1 MRVNENLSKN
11 GIGVEVSEFS
21 LSDLTAE
28 NIDFLRAKWVEY
40 GLIVFPKLPLSHD
53 EFKDFALSFGEF
65 GDDPFISSLP
75 DYPNIAEIK
84 RSAKEKAT
92 PFGGTWHSD
101 WSFMKKPPSATL
113 LHSKIIPPV
122 GGNTLFANTEKAFAA
137 LPDEMKDKLRN
148 LKVIH
153 SAKIPYADD
162 GFYALEKEERSMK
175 ILPSKEAKATFSH
188 PMIKIHPETKKECL
202 FINPVYAINIE
213 DFSEDESQE
222 LLWEL
227 YEHMIQD
234 QFIYEH
240 IWNENML
247 IMWDN
252 RTVMHQAT
260 GGYDGYD
267 RLLHRITLAA
277 L

>member
-1 MRVNENLSKN
+1 MRVSEDLSKN
-11 GIGVEVSEFS
+11 GIGVKVSDFS
-21 LSDLTAE
+21 LSDLTE
-28 NIDFLRAKWVEY
+28 KNISFLRSKWVEY

-53 EFKDFALSFGEF
+53 EFKDFALSFGDF

-84 RSAKEKAT
+84 RSANEKAT

-122 GGNTLFANTEKAFAA
+122 GGNTLFANTERSFAA
-137 LPDEMKDKLRN
+137 LPEKMKNKLRN

-162 GFYALEKEERSMK
+162 GFYALEKEKRSMK

-188 PMIKIHPETKKECL
+188 PMIKIHPETKKECM
-202 FINPVYAINIE
+202 FINPVYTINIE
-213 DFSEDESQE
+213 GFSEDESQQ

-234 QFIYEH
+234 QFVYEH
-240 IWNENML
+240 VWNEDML

-252 RTVMHQAT
+252 RTVMHQAM

-277 L
+277 V

>member
-1 MRVNENLSKN
+1 MRVSENLSKN
-11 GIGVEVSEFS
+11 GIGVEVTDFS
-21 LSDLTAE
+21 LSDLTEE
-28 NIDFLRAKWVEY
+28 NISFLRSKWVEY

-53 EFKDFALSFGEF
+53 EFKDFALKFGDF

-84 RSAKEKAT
+84 RSANEKAT

-122 GGNTLFANTEKAFAA
+122 GGNTLFANTERSFAA
-137 LPDEMKDKLRN
+137 LPEEMKNKLRN

-188 PMIKIHPETKKECL
+188 PMVKIHPETNKECL
-202 FINPVYAINIE
+202 FINPVYTINVE
-213 DFSEDESQE
+213 GFSEDESQQ

-227 YEHMIQD
+227 YEHMIKD
-234 QFIYEH
+234 QFVYEH
-240 IWNENML
+240 VWNDDML

-277 L
+277 V

>member
-1 MRVNENLSKN
+1 MRVSENLSKN
-11 GIGVEVSEFS
+11 GIGVEVFDFS
-21 LSDLTAE
+21 LSDLTEE
-28 NIDFLRAKWVEY
+28 NINFLRSKWIEY

-53 EFKDFALSFGEF
+53 EFKDFALNFGDF

-84 RSAKEKAT
+84 RSANEKAT

-122 GGNTLFANTEKAFAA
+122 GGNTLFANTEKSFAA
-137 LPDEMKDKLRN
+137 LPEEMKNKLRK

-188 PMIKIHPETKKECL
+188 PMVKIHPETNKECL
-202 FINPVYAINIE
+202 FINPVYTINIE
-213 DFSEDESQE
+213 GFSEDKSQE

-234 QFIYEH
+234 QFVYEH
-240 IWNENML
+240 VWKEDML

-252 RTVMHQAT
+252 RTVMHQAS

-277 L
+277 V

>member
-1 MRVNENLSKN
+1 MRVSENLSKN
-11 GIGVEVSEFS
+11 GIGVEVSDFS
-21 LSDLTAE
+21 LADLTEE
-28 NIDFLRAKWVEY
+28 NISFLRSKWVEY

-53 EFKDFALSFGEF
+53 EFKDFALSFGNF

-84 RSAKEKAT
+84 RSANEKAT

-113 LHSKIIPPV
+113 LHSKVIPPI
-122 GGNTLFANTEKAFAA
+122 GGNTFFANTEKAFSS
-137 LPDEMKDKLRN
+137 LPEEMKNKLRS

-188 PMIKIHPETKKECL
+188 PMVKVHPETNKECL
-202 FINPVYAINIE
+202 FINPVYTINIE
-213 DFSEDESQE
+213 GFSEDESQQ

-234 QFIYEH
+234 QFVYEH
-240 IWNENML
+240 VWNEDML

-277 L
+277 V

>member
-1 MRVNENLSKN
+1 MRLSENLSKN
-11 GIGVEVSEFS
+11 GIGVEVSDFS
-21 LSDLTAE
+21 LADLTRE
-28 NIDFLRAKWVEY
+28 NISFLRSKWVEY

-53 EFKDFALSFGEF
+53 EFKDFALSFGNF

-84 RSAKEKAT
+84 RSADEKAT

-101 WSFMKKPPSATL
+101 WSFMNKPPSATL

-122 GGNTLFANTEKAFAA
+122 GGNTLFANTERSFAA
-137 LPDEMKDKLRN
+137 LPEEMKNKLRN

-188 PMIKIHPETKKECL
+188 PMVKIHPETNKECL
-202 FINPVYAINIE
+202 FINPVYTINVE
-213 DFSEDESQE
+213 GFSEDESQQ

-234 QFIYEH
+234 RFVYEH
-240 IWNENML
+240 VWNDDML

-277 L
+277 V

>member
-84 RSAKEKAT
+84 RSAKEKTT

-202 FINPVYAINIE
+202 FINPVYTINIE
-213 DFSEDESQE
+213 GFSEDESQQ

-227 YEHMIQD
+227 YEHMVQD

-240 IWNENML
+240 VWNENML

>member
-1 MRVNENLSKN
+1 MRVSENLSKN
-11 GIGVEVSEFS
+11 GIGVQVTDFS
-21 LSDLTAE
+21 LADLTEE
-28 NIDFLRAKWVEY
+28 NISFLRSKWVEY
-40 GLIVFPKLPLSHD
+40 GLIIFPELPLSHD
-53 EFKDFALSFGEF
+53 EFKDFALSFGDF
-65 GDDPFISSLP
+65 GEDPFISSLP

-84 RSAKEKAT
+84 RSANEKAT

-122 GGNTLFANTEKAFAA
+122 GGNTLFANTERSFAA
-137 LPDEMKDKLRN
+137 LPEEMKNKLRN

-188 PMIKIHPETKKECL
+188 PMVKIHPETNKECL
-202 FINPVYAINIE
+202 FINPVYTINVE
-213 DFSEDESQE
+213 GFSEDESQQ

-227 YEHMIQD
+227 YEHMIKD
-234 QFIYEH
+234 QFVYEH
-240 IWNENML
+240 IWNDDML

-277 L
+277 V

>member
-1 MRVNENLSKN
+1 MRLSENLSKN
-11 GIGVEVSEFS
+11 GIGVEVSDFS
-21 LSDLTAE
+21 LADLTRE
-28 NIDFLRAKWVEY
+28 NISFLRSKWVKY

-53 EFKDFALSFGEF
+53 EFKDFALSFGDF

-84 RSAKEKAT
+84 RSANEKAT

-122 GGNTLFANTEKAFAA
+122 GGNTLFANTEKSFAA
-137 LPDEMKDKLRN
+137 LPEEMKNKLRN

-175 ILPSKEAKATFSH
+175 ILPSKEAKATYSH
-188 PMIKIHPETKKECL
+188 PMVKIHPETNKECL
-202 FINPVYAINIE
+202 FINPVYTINIE
-213 DFSEDESQE
+213 GFSEDESQR

-227 YEHMIQD
+227 YEHMIQE
-234 QFIYEH
+234 QFVYEH
-240 IWNENML
+240 VWNEDML

-277 L
+277 V

>member
-1 MRVNENLSKN
+1 MRVSEDLSKN
-11 GIGVEVSEFS
+11 GIGVKVSDFS
-21 LSDLTAE
+21 LSDLTE
-28 NIDFLRAKWVEY
+28 KNISFLRSKWVEY

-53 EFKDFALSFGEF
+53 EFKEFALSFGDF

-113 LHSKIIPPV
+113 LHSKVIPPV
-122 GGNTLFANTEKAFAA
+122 GGNTLFANTERSFAA
-137 LPDEMKDKLRN
+137 LPEKMKNKLRN

-162 GFYALEKEERSMK
+162 GFYALEKEKRSMK

-188 PMIKIHPETKKECL
+188 PMVKIHPETKKECM
-202 FINPVYAINIE
+202 FINPVYTINIE
-213 DFSEDESQE
+213 GFSEDESQQ

-234 QFIYEH
+234 QFVYEH
-240 IWNENML
+240 VWNEDML

-252 RTVMHQAT
+252 RTVMHQAM

-277 L
+277 V

>member
-28 NIDFLRAKWVEY
+28 NIAFLRAKWVEY

-202 FINPVYAINIE
+202 FINPVYTINVE
-213 DFSEDESQE
+213 DFSEDESQQ

-240 IWNENML
+240 VWNENML

>member
-1 MRVNENLSKN
+1 MRVSENLSKN
-11 GIGVEVSEFS
+11 GIGVEVTDFS
-21 LSDLTAE
+21 LSDLTEE
-28 NIDFLRAKWVEY
+28 NISFLRSKWVEY
-40 GLIVFPKLPLSHD
+40 GLIVFPELPLSHD
-53 EFKDFALSFGEF
+53 EFKDFALSFGDF

-84 RSAKEKAT
+84 RSANEKAT

-101 WSFMKKPPSATL
+101 WSFMNKPPSATL

-122 GGNTLFANTEKAFAA
+122 GGNTLFANTEKSFAA
-137 LPDEMKDKLRN
+137 LPEEMKNKLRK

-188 PMIKIHPETKKECL
+188 QMVKIHPETNKECL
-202 FINPVYAINIE
+202 FINPVYTINVE
-213 DFSEDESQE
+213 GFSEDESQQ

-234 QFIYEH
+234 RFIYEH
-240 IWNENML
+240 VWNNDML

-277 L
+277 V

>member
-1 MRVNENLSKN
+1 MKVSENLSKN
-11 GIGVEVSEFS
+11 GIGVEVTNFS
-21 LSDLTAE
+21 LSDLTEE
-28 NIDFLRAKWVEY
+28 NISFLRSKWVEY

-53 EFKDFALSFGEF
+53 EFKDFALSFGDF

-84 RSAKEKAT
+84 RSANEKAT

-122 GGNTLFANTEKAFAA
+122 GGNTLFANTERSFAA
-137 LPDEMKDKLRN
+137 LPEEMKNKLRN

-188 PMIKIHPETKKECL
+188 PMVKIHPQTNKECL
-202 FINPVYAINIE
+202 FINPVYTINVE
-213 DFSEDESQE
+213 GFSEDESQQ

-227 YEHMIQD
+227 YEHMIKD
-234 QFIYEH
+234 QFVYEH
-240 IWNENML
+240 VWNDDML

-277 L
+277 V

>member
-1 MRVNENLSKN
+1 MRVSENLSKN
-11 GIGVEVSEFS
+11 GIGVEVSDFS
-21 LSDLTAE
+21 LSDLTEE
-28 NIDFLRAKWVEY
+28 NISFLRSKWVEY
-40 GLIVFPKLPLSHD
+40 GLIVFPELPLSHD
-53 EFKDFALSFGEF
+53 EFKDFALSFGDF

-84 RSAKEKAT
+84 RSANEKAT

-122 GGNTLFANTEKAFAA
+122 GGNTLFANTERSFAA
-137 LPDEMKDKLRN
+137 LPEEMKNKLRN

-188 PMIKIHPETKKECL
+188 PMVKIHPETNKECL
-202 FINPVYAINIE
+202 FINPVYTINVE
-213 DFSEDESQE
+213 GFSEDESQQ

-227 YEHMIQD
+227 YEHMIKD
-234 QFIYEH
+234 QFVYEH
-240 IWNENML
+240 VWNDDML

-277 L
+277 V

>member
-1 MRVNENLSKN
+1 MRLSENLSKN
-11 GIGVEVSEFS
+11 GIGVEVTDFS
-21 LSDLTAE
+21 LSDLTEE
-28 NIDFLRAKWVEY
+28 NISFLRSKWVEY
-40 GLIVFPKLPLSHD
+40 GLIVFPRLPLSHD
-53 EFKDFALSFGEF
+53 EFKDFALSFGDF

-84 RSAKEKAT
+84 RSADEKAT

-122 GGNTLFANTEKAFAA
+122 GGNTLFANTEKSFAA
-137 LPDEMKDKLRN
+137 LPEEMKNKLRN

-188 PMIKIHPETKKECL
+188 PMVKIHPETNKECL
-202 FINPVYAINIE
+202 FINPVYTINVE
-213 DFSEDESQE
+213 GFSEDESQQ

-234 QFIYEH
+234 RFVYEH
-240 IWNENML
+240 VWNDDML

-277 L
+277 V

>member
-1 MRVNENLSKN
+1 MRVSENLSKN
-11 GIGVEVSEFS
+11 GIGVEITDFS
-21 LSDLTAE
+21 LSDLTEE
-28 NIDFLRAKWVEY
+28 NISFLRSKWVEY

-53 EFKDFALSFGEF
+53 EFKDFALSFGDF

-84 RSAKEKAT
+84 RSANEKAT

-122 GGNTLFANTEKAFAA
+122 GGNTLFANTERSFAA
-137 LPDEMKDKLRN
+137 LPEVMKNKLRN

-175 ILPSKEAKATFSH
+175 ILPSKEAKASFSH
-188 PMIKIHPETKKECL
+188 PMVKIHPETKKECL
-202 FINPVYAINIE
+202 FINPVYTINVE
-213 DFSEDESQE
+213 DFSEEESQQ

-240 IWNENML
+240 VWNDDML

-277 L
+277 V

>member
-28 NIDFLRAKWVEY
+28 NVAFLRSKWVEY

-53 EFKDFALSFGEF
+53 EFKDFALSFGDF

-84 RSAKEKAT
+84 RSANEKAT

-113 LHSKIIPPV
+113 LHSKVIPPV

-137 LPDEMKDKLRN
+137 LPEEMKDKLRN

-202 FINPVYAINIE
+202 FINPVYTINIE
-213 DFSEDESQE
+213 GFSEDESQQ

-234 QFIYEH
+234 QFVYEH
-240 IWNENML
+240 VWNADML

-260 GGYDGYD
+260 GGYDGFD

-277 L
+277 V

>member
-28 NIDFLRAKWVEY
+28 NVAFLRSKWVEY

-53 EFKDFALSFGEF
+53 EFKDFALSFGNF

-84 RSAKEKAT
+84 RSANEKAT

-122 GGNTLFANTEKAFAA
+122 GGNTLFANTERSFTA
-137 LPDEMKDKLRN
+137 LSDGMKNKLRN

-202 FINPVYAINIE
+202 FINPVYTINIE
-213 DFSEDESQE
+213 GFSENESQE

-234 QFIYEH
+234 KFVYEH
-240 IWNENML
+240 VWKEDML

-252 RTVMHQAT
+252 RTVMHQAS
-260 GGYDGYD
+260 GGYDGYE

-277 L
+277 V

>member
-84 RSAKEKAT
+84 RSAREKAT

-137 LPDEMKDKLRN
+137 LPDKMKDKLRN

-202 FINPVYAINIE
+202 FINPVYTINIE
-213 DFSEDESQE
+213 GFSEDESQQ

-240 IWNENML
+240 VWNENML

-277 L
+277 H

>member
-1 MRVNENLSKN
+1 MKVSENLSRN
-11 GIGVEVSEFS
+11 GIGVEVTNFS
-21 LSDLTAE
+21 LSDLTEE
-28 NIDFLRAKWVEY
+28 NISFLRSKWVEY
-40 GLIVFPKLPLSHD
+40 GLIVFPELPLSHD
-53 EFKDFALSFGEF
+53 EFKDFALSFGDF

-84 RSAKEKAT
+84 RSANEKAT

-122 GGNTLFANTEKAFAA
+122 GGNTLFANTEKSFAA
-137 LPDEMKDKLRN
+137 LPEKMKNRLRN

-175 ILPSKEAKATFSH
+175 ILPSKEAKATYSH
-188 PMIKIHPETKKECL
+188 PMVKIHPETNKECL
-202 FINPVYAINIE
+202 FINPVYTINIE
-213 DFSEDESQE
+213 GFSEDKSQQ

-227 YEHMIQD
+227 YEHMIQE
-234 QFIYEH
+234 QFVYEH
-240 IWNENML
+240 VWNEDML

-277 L
+277 V

>member
-1 MRVNENLSKN
+1 MRVSENLSKN
-11 GIGVEVSEFS
+11 GIGVEVSDFS
-21 LSDLTAE
+21 LADLTRE
-28 NIDFLRAKWVEY
+28 NISFLRSKWVEY

-53 EFKDFALSFGEF
+53 EFKDFALSFGDF

-84 RSAKEKAT
+84 RSANEKAT

-122 GGNTLFANTEKAFAA
+122 GGNTLFANTEKSFAA
-137 LPDEMKDKLRN
+137 LPEDMKKRLRN

-188 PMIKIHPETKKECL
+188 PMVKIHPETNKECL
-202 FINPVYAINIE
+202 FINPVYTINIE
-213 DFSEDESQE
+213 GFSEDESQQ

-234 QFIYEH
+234 KFVYEH
-240 IWNENML
+240 VWNEDML

-252 RTVMHQAT
+252 RTVMHQAM

-277 L
+277 V

>member
-1 MRVNENLSKN
+1 MRVSEDLSKN
-11 GIGVEVSEFS
+11 GIGVEVSDFS
-21 LSDLTAE
+21 LSDLTEE
-28 NIDFLRAKWVEY
+28 NITFLRSKWIEY
-40 GLIVFPKLPLSHD
+40 GLIVFPELPLSHD
-53 EFKDFALSFGEF
+53 EFKDFALSFGDF

-84 RSAKEKAT
+84 RSANEKAT

-137 LPDEMKDKLRN
+137 LPDKMKDKLRN

-202 FINPVYAINIE
+202 FINPVYTINIE
-213 DFSEDESQE
+213 GFSEDESQQ

-234 QFIYEH
+234 KFVYEH
-240 IWNENML
+240 VWNEDML

-252 RTVMHQAT
+252 RTVMHQAS

-277 L
+277 V

>member
-1 MRVNENLSKN
+1 MKVSENLSKN
-11 GIGVEVSEFS
+11 GIGVEVTDFS
-21 LSDLTAE
+21 LSDLTEE
-28 NIDFLRAKWVEY
+28 NISFLRSKWVEY
-40 GLIVFPKLPLSHD
+40 GLIVFPELPLSHD
-53 EFKDFALSFGEF
+53 EFKDFALSFGDF

-84 RSAKEKAT
+84 RSADEKAT

-101 WSFMKKPPSATL
+101 WSFMNKPPSATL

-122 GGNTLFANTEKAFAA
+122 GGNTLFANTERSFAA
-137 LPDEMKDKLRN
+137 LPEEMKNKLRT

-188 PMIKIHPETKKECL
+188 PMVKIHPETNKECL
-202 FINPVYAINIE
+202 FINPVYTINVE
-213 DFSEDESQE
+213 GFSEDESQQ

-234 QFIYEH
+234 QFVYEH
-240 IWNENML
+240 VWNDDML

-277 L
+277 V

>member
-1 MRVNENLSKN
+1 MRVSENLSKN
-11 GIGVEVSEFS
+11 GIGVEVTDFS
-21 LSDLTAE
+21 LADLTRE
-28 NIDFLRAKWVEY
+28 NISFLRSKWVEY

-53 EFKDFALSFGEF
+53 EFKDFALSFGDF
-65 GDDPFISSLP
+65 GDDPFISSLQ

-84 RSAKEKAT
+84 RSANEKAT

-101 WSFMKKPPSATL
+101 WSFMKNPPSATL

-122 GGNTLFANTEKAFAA
+122 GGNTLFANTEKSFAA
-137 LPDEMKDKLRN
+137 LPEEMKNKLRK

-175 ILPSKEAKATFSH
+175 ILPSKEAKATFTH
-188 PMIKIHPETKKECL
+188 PMVNIHPETNKECL
-202 FINPVYAINIE
+202 FINPVYTINVE
-213 DFSEDESQE
+213 GFSDDESQQ

-234 QFIYEH
+234 QFVYEH
-240 IWNENML
+240 VWNEDML

-277 L
+277 V

>member
-1 MRVNENLSKN
+1 MRVSENLSKN
-11 GIGVEVSEFS
+11 GIGVEVSDFS
-21 LSDLTAE
+21 LADLTEE
-28 NIDFLRAKWVEY
+28 NISFLRSKWVEY

-53 EFKDFALSFGEF
+53 EFKDFALSFGNF

-84 RSAKEKAT
+84 RSANEKAT

-113 LHSKIIPPV
+113 LHSKVIPPI
-122 GGNTLFANTEKAFAA
+122 GGNTFFANTEKAFSF
-137 LPDEMKDKLRN
+137 LPEEMKNKLRS

-175 ILPSKEAKATFSH
+175 ILPSKEAKATFTH
-188 PMIKIHPETKKECL
+188 PMVKIHPETNKECL
-202 FINPVYAINIE
+202 FINPVYTINIE
-213 DFSEDESQE
+213 GFSEDESQQ

-234 QFIYEH
+234 QFVYEH
-240 IWNENML
+240 VWNEDML

-277 L
+277 V

>member
-1 MRVNENLSKN
+1 MRLSENLSKN
-11 GIGVEVSEFS
+11 GIGVEVSDFS
-21 LSDLTAE
+21 LADLTRE
-28 NIDFLRAKWVEY
+28 NISFLRSKWVEY
-40 GLIVFPKLPLSHD
+40 GLIVFPKLSLSHD
-53 EFKDFALSFGEF
+53 EFKDFALSFGDF

-84 RSAKEKAT
+84 RSANEKAT

-122 GGNTLFANTEKAFAA
+122 GGNTLFANTERSFAA
-137 LPDEMKDKLRN
+137 LPEEMKNKLRN

-188 PMIKIHPETKKECL
+188 PMVKIHPETNKECL
-202 FINPVYAINIE
+202 FINPVYTINIE
-213 DFSEDESQE
+213 GFSEDESQQ

-227 YEHMIQD
+227 YEHMIQE
-234 QFIYEH
+234 QFVYEH
-240 IWNENML
+240 VWNEDML

-277 L
+277 V

>member
-1 MRVNENLSKN
+1 MRVSENLSKN
-11 GIGVEVSEFS
+11 GIGVEVSDFS
-21 LSDLTAE
+21 LADLTRE
-28 NIDFLRAKWVEY
+28 NISFLRSKWVDY

-53 EFKDFALSFGEF
+53 EFKDFALSFGDF

-84 RSAKEKAT
+84 RSANEKAT

-122 GGNTLFANTEKAFAA
+122 GGNTLFANTEKSFAA
-137 LPDEMKDKLRN
+137 LPEHMKNRLRN

-188 PMIKIHPETKKECL
+188 PMVKIHPETNKECL
-202 FINPVYAINIE
+202 FINPVYTINIE
-213 DFSEDESQE
+213 GFSEDESQQ

-234 QFIYEH
+234 KFVYEH
-240 IWNENML
+240 VWNEDML

-252 RTVMHQAT
+252 RTVMHQAM

-277 L
+277 V

>member
-1 MRVNENLSKN
+1 MRLSENLSKN
-11 GIGVEVSEFS
+11 GIGVEVSDFS
-21 LSDLTAE
+21 LADLTRE
-28 NIDFLRAKWVEY
+28 NISFLRSKWVKY

-53 EFKDFALSFGEF
+53 EFKDFALSFGDF

-84 RSAKEKAT
+84 RSANEKAT

-122 GGNTLFANTEKAFAA
+122 GGNTLFANTERSFAA
-137 LPDEMKDKLRN
+137 LPEEMKNKLRN

-188 PMIKIHPETKKECL
+188 PMVKIHPETNKECL
-202 FINPVYAINIE
+202 FINPVYTINIE
-213 DFSEDESQE
+213 GFSEDESQQ

-227 YEHMIQD
+227 YEHMIQE
-234 QFIYEH
+234 QFVYEH
-240 IWNENML
+240 VWNEDML

-277 L
+277 V

>member
-1 MRVNENLSKN
+1 MRVSENLSKN
-11 GIGVEVSEFS
+11 GIGVEVTDFS
-21 LSDLTAE
+21 LADLTEE
-28 NIDFLRAKWVEY
+28 NISFLRSKWVEY

-53 EFKDFALSFGEF
+53 EFKDFALSFGDF

-84 RSAKEKAT
+84 RSANEKAT

-122 GGNTLFANTEKAFAA
+122 GGNTLFANTERSFAA
-137 LPDEMKDKLRN
+137 LPEEMKNKLRN

-188 PMIKIHPETKKECL
+188 PMVKIHPETNKECL
-202 FINPVYAINIE
+202 FINPVYTINVE
-213 DFSEDESQE
+213 GFSEDESQQ

-227 YEHMIQD
+227 YEHMIKD
-234 QFIYEH
+234 QFVYEH
-240 IWNENML
+240 VWNDDML

-277 L
+277 V

>member
-11 GIGVEVSEFS
+11 GIGVEVTDFS
-21 LSDLTAE
+21 LTDLTRE
-28 NIDFLRAKWVEY
+28 NISFLRSKWVEY

-53 EFKDFALSFGEF
+53 EFKDFALSFGDF
-65 GDDPFISSLP
+65 GDDPFISSLQ

-84 RSAKEKAT
+84 RSANEKAT

-122 GGNTLFANTEKAFAA
+122 GGNTLFANTEKSFAA
-137 LPDEMKDKLRN
+137 LPEEMKNKLRK

-188 PMIKIHPETKKECL
+188 PMVKIHPETNKECL
-202 FINPVYAINIE
+202 FINPVYTINVE
-213 DFSEDESQE
+213 GFSEDESQQ

-234 QFIYEH
+234 QFVYEH
-240 IWNENML
+240 VWNEDML

-277 L
+277 V

>member
-21 LSDLTAE
+21 LSDLTTE
-28 NIDFLRAKWVEY
+28 NIAFLRSKWVEY

-53 EFKDFALSFGEF
+53 EFKDFALSFGDF

-84 RSAKEKAT
+84 RSANEKAT

-122 GGNTLFANTEKAFAA
+122 GGNTLFANTEKSFAA
-137 LPDEMKDKLRN
+137 LPEDMKNRLRN

-188 PMIKIHPETKKECL
+188 PMVKIHPETNKECL
-202 FINPVYAINIE
+202 FINPVYTINIE
-213 DFSEDESQE
+213 GLSEDESQQ

-234 QFIYEH
+234 KFVYEH
-240 IWNENML
+240 VWNEDML

-277 L
+277 V

>member
-28 NIDFLRAKWVEY
+28 NIAFLRAKWVEY
-40 GLIVFPKLPLSHD
+40 GLIVFPKLPLSHA

-202 FINPVYAINIE
+202 FINPVYTINIE
-213 DFSEDESQE
+213 GFSEDESQQ

-240 IWNENML
+240 VWNENML

-277 L
+277 V

>member
-11 GIGVEVSEFS
+11 GIGVEVSDFS
-21 LSDLTAE
+21 LADLTQE
-28 NIDFLRAKWVEY
+28 NISFLRSKWVEY

-53 EFKDFALSFGEF
+53 EFKDFALSFGDF

-84 RSAKEKAT
+84 RSANEKAT

-122 GGNTLFANTEKAFAA
+122 GGNTLFANTEKSFAA
-137 LPDEMKDKLRN
+137 LPEKMKNKLRN

-188 PMIKIHPETKKECL
+188 PMIKIHPETNKECL
-202 FINPVYAINIE
+202 FINPVYTINVE
-213 DFSEDESQE
+213 GFSEDESQQ

-234 QFIYEH
+234 QFVYEH
-240 IWNENML
+240 VWNEDML

-277 L
+277 V

>member
-1 MRVNENLSKN
+1 MRVSENLSKN
-11 GIGVEVSEFS
+11 GIGVQVTDFS
-21 LSDLTAE
+21 LADLTEE
-28 NIDFLRAKWVEY
+28 NISFLRSKWVEY

-53 EFKDFALSFGEF
+53 EFKDFALSFGDF

-84 RSAKEKAT
+84 RSANEKAT

-122 GGNTLFANTEKAFAA
+122 GGNTLFANTERSFAA
-137 LPDEMKDKLRN
+137 LPEEMKNKLRN

-188 PMIKIHPETKKECL
+188 PMVKIHPETNKECL
-202 FINPVYAINIE
+202 FINPVYTINVE
-213 DFSEDESQE
+213 GFSENASQQ

-227 YEHMIQD
+227 YEHMIQE
-234 QFIYEH
+234 QFVYEH
-240 IWNENML
+240 VWNDDML

-277 L
+277 V

>member
-122 GGNTLFANTEKAFAA
+122 GGNTLFANTEKAFDA

-202 FINPVYAINIE
+202 FINPVYTINIE
-213 DFSEDESQE
+213 GFSEDESQQ

-240 IWNENML
+240 VWNENML

>member
-1 MRVNENLSKN
+1 MRVSENLSKN
-11 GIGVEVSEFS
+11 GIGVEVTDFS
-21 LSDLTAE
+21 LSDLTEE
-28 NIDFLRAKWVEY
+28 NISFLRSKWVEY
-40 GLIVFPKLPLSHD
+40 GLIVFPELPLSHD
-53 EFKDFALSFGEF
+53 EFKDFALSFGDF

-84 RSAKEKAT
+84 RSANEKAT

-122 GGNTLFANTEKAFAA
+122 GGNTLFANTEKSFAA
-137 LPDEMKDKLRN
+137 LPEKMKNKLRN

-202 FINPVYAINIE
+202 FINPVYTINIE
-213 DFSEDESQE
+213 GFSEDESQE

-227 YEHMIQD
+227 YEHMTQD
-234 QFIYEH
+234 KFVYEH
-240 IWNENML
+240 VWNEDML

-252 RTVMHQAT
+252 RTVMHQAS

-277 L
+277 V

>member
-1 MRVNENLSKN
+1 MRVSENLSKN
-11 GIGVEVSEFS
+11 GIGVEVTDFS
-21 LSDLTAE
+21 LADLTEE
-28 NIDFLRAKWVEY
+28 NISFLRSKWVEY

-53 EFKDFALSFGEF
+53 EFKDFALSFGNF

-84 RSAKEKAT
+84 RSANEKAT

-122 GGNTLFANTEKAFAA
+122 GGNTLFANTERSFAA
-137 LPDEMKDKLRN
+137 LPEEMKNKLRN

-188 PMIKIHPETKKECL
+188 PMVKIHPETNKECL
-202 FINPVYAINIE
+202 FINPVYTINVE
-213 DFSEDESQE
+213 GFSEDESQQ

-227 YEHMIQD
+227 YEHMIKD
-234 QFIYEH
+234 QFVYEH
-240 IWNENML
+240 VWNDDML

-277 L
+277 V